1 MDEVQRNVQWLVL
14 VLLLAG
20 CMGPHDNVLM
30 ADQPATGTSSGGSG
44 AMPTSSSGSSGMSGS
59 MTPTSTGGSAAPSG
73 GSNGGTTSTTTMMM
87 PTSASGGA
95 AAAAHA
101 GAGGMG
107 GSGGSTGAAGQD
119 MSTTTAGSGGTAG
132 EGEDMTPAGAT
143 DADCDFTGVWAGQ
156 QLTVSEAIG
165 VGQTSNNWYLL
176 EIKQTGGDIE
186 VTNSF
191 DCGIEVQG
199 SATVTLSK
207 ATLEGELPHNHQNGR
222 KGTLKKVDGKC
233 VLDVE
238 RFWSIRGADEMRF
251 LPENGSRNSMMSV
264 ADVAKANP
272 LPTPNKPDGAIDTEN
287 DGKLGI
293 AFQASGIIEGTRNS
307 VQRDWTRWFT
317 ESGFEITP
325 AMDWTSDLTVRADF
339 DNEESVMDAS
349 TPLLMSLS
357 TPSGTAKHVMK
368 FHFLGRDRSD
378 ARAMAM
384 IKPSDTDTCYAI
396 QDAMKAQELK

>member
-1 MDEVQRNVQWLVL
+1 VDEVQRKLWGLALVGS
-14 VLLLAG
+14 LAG
-20 CMGPHDNVLM
+20 CMGPHDTVLM
-30 ADQPATGTSSGGSG
+30 ADEPATVASHGGSGGTPASSGASGMNGSMTSAISSAPSAGSAAASGGSKSE
-44 AMPTSSSGSSGMSGS
+44 PPPSTSAGSVAAPPRAGSGGMAGSNMSGS
-59 MTPTSTGGSAAPSG
+59 AGQGMSTPMAG
-73 GSNGGTTSTTTMMM
+73 
-87 PTSASGGA
+87 SGGA
-95 AAAAHA
+95 A
-101 GAGGMG
+101 
-107 GSGGSTGAAGQD
+107 
-119 MSTTTAGSGGTAG
+119 G
-132 EGEDMTPAGAT
+132 EGEATPPAGAT

-156 QLTVSEAIG
+156 QMTVSEAIG

-176 EIKQTGGDIE
+176 EIEQSGDAIE
-186 VTNSF
+186 ITNSF

-251 LPENGSRNSMMSV
+251 LPAGTRNSMMSIP
-264 ADVAKANP
+264 DVAKANP
-272 LPTPNKPDGAIDTEN
+272 LPTPSMPDGAVDTEN

-317 ESGFEITP
+317 ESGYEITP
-325 AMDWTSDLTVRADF
+325 AMDWTADLTVRADF

-349 TPLLMSLS
+349 TPLLSSLS
-357 TPSGTAKHVMK
+357 TPSATAKHVMK

-378 ARAMAM
+378 ARAVAL

-396 QDAMKAQELK
+396 QDMMKAQELK

>member
-1 MDEVQRNVQWLVL
+1 MGEVQRNVQWLVL
-14 VLLLAG
+14 VCSLAG
-20 CMGPHDNVLM
+20 CVGPHDSVLM
-30 ADQPATGTSSGGSG
+30 ADQPATTASGGPG
-44 AMPTSSSGSSGMSGS
+44 AIPTSSSGSSGVSGS
-59 MTPTSTGGSAAPSG
+59 MTPASSSNSTGGSAAPSG
-73 GSNGGTTSTTTMMM
+73 GNTTMVMM
-87 PTSASGGA
+87 VTSASGGA
-95 AAAAHA
+95 APPPRAGSGGMGGNGGGKGVAGEDVSTTTA
-101 GAGGMG
+101 GAGGM
-107 GSGGSTGAAGQD
+107 AGD
-119 MSTTTAGSGGTAG
+119 G
-132 EGEDMTPAGAT
+132 EALPPAGAT

-176 EIKQTGGDIE
+176 EIKQTGDDIE

-207 ATLEGELPHNHQNGR
+207 ATLEGEMPHNHQTGR
-222 KGTLKKVDGKC
+222 KGTLKKVNGKC

-251 LPENGSRNSMMSV
+251 LPEGGKRNSMMGV
-264 ADVAKANP
+264 PDVAKANP

-307 VQRDWTRWFT
+307 VQRDWTHWFT

-325 AMDWTSDLTVRADF
+325 AMDWKNDLTVRADF

-368 FHFLGRDRSD
+368 FRFLGRDRSD
-378 ARAMAM
+378 ARAIAM
-384 IKPSDTDTCYAI
+384 LKPSDTDTCYAI